1 MSFGNILAGVG
12 TLVGALRGGR
22 SGSSTNQQEQ
32 TASTTDVNTV
42 ANESVNQNQSSQ
54 TASTGLTSTSTNERA
69 ISQVNG
75 RTTDRTTGNVATT
88 DTTQGSTATQGATTS
103 LGFDAKVMSEL
114 NSLLMSATGNAG
126 ISGAQA
132 SLAER
137 MSQIADRGAG
147 TNFDPVAFADAIA
160 GQAST
165 RLQGDVESKINSLQS
180 AIGASE
186 AGNSMAR
193 LLGSRIRNDAASELA
208 GITAD
213 ARARGEQLRAGLDE
227 SVTSQLTSLAQSSGG
242 LLTSL
247 IGSLAG
253 AQSTTQSNER
263 TNMAQTAAGTQAS
276 STSSVGTNREST
288 NNRTTGT
295 TIGSATSSESTNS
308 SMNQSS
314 TAETTTLQK
323 MLEEMDSKRKQ
334 KGDTGN
340 SLLDQL
346 NDMFTTS
353 AANA

>member
-1 MSFGNILAGVG
+1 MAFGNLLAGVG

-22 SGSSTNQQEQ
+22 SGSATNEQQE
-32 TASTTDVNTV
+32 TASTADVNTV
-42 ANESVNQNQSSQ
+42 AKESLKQNQSSR
-54 TASTGLTSTSTNERA
+54 TSSTGKTKTSTRERVL
-69 ISQVNG
+69 SQVDG
-75 RTTDRTTGNVATT
+75 RTTDQTTGNVATT

-103 LGFDAKVMSEL
+103 LGFDARVMSEL

-126 ISGAQA
+126 ISGTQV

-208 GITAD
+208 GIAAD

-276 STSSVGTNREST
+276 TTSSVGTNREST
-288 NNRTTGT
+288 DNRTSGT
-295 TIGSATSSESTNS
+295 VVGSATNRESTNS
-308 SMNQSS
+308 KMNQSS
-314 TAETTTLQK
+314 TAKTTTLQK
-323 MLEEMDSKRKQ
+323 MLEEMDSQRKQ

-346 NDMFTTS
+346 NAMFVDS